1 MMKKFLALLLAMMML
16 LSLAACGSDTS
27 ADEED
32 STPAQEEEQPAESA
46 TVADNADAEI
56 SDEQLQAL
64 TEAYNAVAPIYN
76 EAYTAADENGW
87 MDDEQTAAEIQ
98 ALSGTLSYVGT
109 ALTEDLTMLD
119 GSDFDA
125 LTASLQEL
133 VAPTQELLDRVSVPY
148 EG

>member
-1 MMKKFLALLLAMMML
+1 MKKFLALLLAMMML
-16 LSLAACGSDTS
+16 LSLAACGSDTD
-27 ADEED
+27 ADVKED
-32 STPAQEEEQPAESA
+32 ADPAQEEQQPAESA
-46 TVADNADAEI
+46 NVADNTDAEI

-64 TEAYNAVAPIYN
+64 TEAYNEVAPLYN
-76 EAYTAADENGW
+76 EAYTSADANGW

-98 ALSGTLSYVGT
+98 ALSGTLSYIGT

-125 LTASLQEL
+125 LTASLQEM
-133 VAPTQELLDRVSVPY
+133 VEPVQELVQRVSVPY

>member
-16 LSLAACGSDTS
+16 LSLAACGSDTDDS
-27 ADEED
+27 DEED
-32 STPAQEEEQPAESA
+32 STPAQEEEQPSESA
-46 TVADNADAEI
+46 TAADNADAEI

-76 EAYTAADENGW
+76 DAYTAADENGW

-133 VAPTQELLDRVSVPY
+133 VAPTQELLDRVSVP
-148 EG
+148 

>member
-32 STPAQEEEQPAESA
+32 SAPAQEEEQPADSA
-46 TVADNADAEI
+46 AVADNADAEI